1 MKVSVIVPVYNVE
14 AYIEDCINSLCHQ
27 TYTNIEVIVVDD
39 GSPDDSI
46 HIAKKCVENDSR
58 FVFVSKANGGLSDAR
73 NYGLQVA
80 SGEYVTFVDSDDY
93 VTTDY
98 IEKMVT
104 TLQATHADMVVGNVA
119 ILKDEPV
126 TVTQNGATRVFN
138 TQEAID
144 AIYSGETS
152 LAFSTAWGKLA
163 PLSWYKEITFPV
175 GKLHEDE
182 FTTYKLYIKSNTV
195 AFIDHSLYV
204 YRVRDNSIMQKQYT
218 LKNTV
223 VLDALLER
231 VEEMKKHHLDETLTL
246 IAIVRLIGLMKVK
259 LNKKELKVIESTL
272 NNVINQVMRQL
283 SGMSLGIKHRMKV
296 VLFRYFYRFIFK

>member
-39 GSPDDSI
+39 GSPDASI

-58 FVFVSKANGGLSDAR
+58 FVFVSKNNGGLSDAR
-73 NYGLQVA
+73 NYGLQIA

-223 VLDALLER
+223 VLDALVNR
-231 VEEMKKHHLDETLTL
+231 IEEMKSVNLNTKKTAIALYRYTFFVKAKLSDLDFNHIEKEWLDYQKK
-246 IAIVRLIGLMKVK
+246 AIVEIKNYKLTIKEKMKMYYFKLM
-259 LNKKELKVIESTL
+259 
-272 NNVINQVMRQL
+272 
-283 SGMSLGIKHRMKV
+283 
-296 VLFRYFYRFIFK
+296 YRHIF